1 MLRHIQFLL
10 AILILLIFS
19 SLFIFLPISYVYW
32 SGKSFIEEIQSQTKN
47 RALEVGVA
55 LNTLSGE
62 SFYYDNMI
70 SLSYVMAKI
79 VEHTNTREDPYQ
91 IKEIFLIDQ
100 KERLIAHS
108 DITKLA
114 KDMQEKYDPI
124 KYKFNE
130 LLFVL
135 NPITIDIIGYADIQ
149 IPEVLFKKNIENFV
163 QKYLKNLLPN
173 QFHVY
178 TNIYPPDERLPVG
191 SLHIIIH
198 NYGISTMIT
207 KWVSDMI
214 NVILISV
221 VISILFFLT
230 GIIYL
235 YYTIYKKSEIIVE
248 EIKELEDKDLEE
260 LPEDTLAPDAQEIEE
275 IKKVDIE
282 PPPPPSE
289 KIKTEQQSGKEIP
302 IQSLISLKESKKN
315 RVELQNKTD
324 DVLDAIPIE

>member
-173 QFHVY
+173 KFHVY